1 MRGTFIKTLTE
12 IARKDARILLLT
24 GDLGYMAVEP
34 FRDEYPQRFINVGVA
49 EQNLVGIATGL
60 AEAGFI
66 PFVYSI
72 GTFASLRPYEFI
84 RNGPILHKL
93 QVRIVGVGGGF
104 EYGLNGITHFA
115 LEDIGIMRI
124 QPEIEVIAPA
134 DYAQTRRALLNTW
147 DLPGPIYYR
156 IGKDDRSLVRGLD
169 GKFDLGKPQRIRA
182 GEDVLIV
189 ATGSIS
195 LEAVKAADLLEAE
208 GISSEVVVLASFNS
222 RPATALSV
230 MLAKFPKVFT
240 VEAHYISGGLG
251 SMISEIIAEN
261 NICCQLIRCAVTSI
275 PRGLSGSQDFLN
287 DTYNISAKKIA
298 QRIFKELKS

>member
-1 MRGTFIKTLTE
+1 M
-12 IARKDARILLLT
+12 LLT

-34 FRDEYPQRFINVGVA
+34 FRDDFPQRFINVGVA

-84 RNGPILHKL
+84 RNGPILHEL

-115 LEDIGIMRI
+115 LEDIGIMRV
-124 QPEIEVIAPA
+124 QPDITVIAPA
-134 DYAQTRRALLNTW
+134 DFAQARNALLASW
-147 DLPGPIYYR
+147 DLRGPIYYR

-169 GKFDLGKPQRIRA
+169 GRFDIHELQQIRTGK
-182 GEDVLIV
+182 DVLIIT
-189 ATGSIS
+189 TGSIS

-208 GISSEVVVLASFNS
+208 GISSEVVVLASYNPYPDEDLTTFL
-222 RPATALSV
+222 T
-230 MLAKFPKVFT
+230 KFAKVFT

-251 SMISEIIAEN
+251 SMVSEIIAEN
-261 NICCQLIRCAVTSI
+261 NLHCQLVRCAVTSI
-275 PRGLSGSQDFLN
+275 PRGISGSQEFMN
-287 DTYNISAKKIA
+287 ESFNISGKKIA
-298 QRIFKELKS
+298 ERIIEELKS